1 MSDPAKHTAS
11 EIRYE
16 VRIIQG
22 PRKFSFRSETIE
34 LDANDDMTVLV
45 RMTIINS
52 GMSRILDEKIV
63 GIIGSEWRSD
73 ARELLNLREFLNAG
87 GVIGLDRDLV
97 ER

>member
-16 VRIIQG
+16 IRIVQG
-22 PRKFSFRSETIE
+22 PRKFQFRSETVE
-34 LDANDDMTVLV
+34 LDANDDIVALV
-45 RMTIINS
+45 RMTLVS
-52 GMSRILDEKIV
+52 GRAIDEKIV

-73 ARELLNLREFLNAG
+73 PREFMSLREFLNAG
-87 GVIGLDRDLV
+87 GVIGLHRDLV